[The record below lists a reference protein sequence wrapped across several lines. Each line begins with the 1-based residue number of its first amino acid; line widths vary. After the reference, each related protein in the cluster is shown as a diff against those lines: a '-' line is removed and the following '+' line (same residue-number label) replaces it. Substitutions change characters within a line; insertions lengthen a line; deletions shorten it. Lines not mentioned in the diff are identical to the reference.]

1 MGSLAAHPPA
11 AQLHKEAALQA
22 GMPVELLERGL
33 VSKAQM
39 GLCGGT
45 SVGALTRS
53 AVAGGESSIQFVLV
67 GTSPDLCKML

>member
-1 MGSLAAHPPA
+1 
-11 AQLHKEAALQA
+11 
-22 GMPVELLERGL
+22 MPMELLERGL

-67 GTSPDLCKML
+67 GSSPDLCKML